1 MEIWKWVNDAERS
14 CKLDVKQE
22 LEKVRVGMVRKFC
35 IILFG
40 PVSGIWA
47 VADKP

>member
-1 MEIWKWVNDAERS
+1 MTGRWWVLWKIG
-14 CKLDVKQE
+14 E
-22 LEKVRVGMVRKFC
+22 LEKVKVGMVRKFC